1 MQGDATQAMP
11 KYRRGAA
18 TQQMAPRRQNPKGA
32 STLRAISALRLGSDR
47 YGICPLAAP

>member
-11 KYRRGAA
+11 KHRRGAA
-18 TQQMAPRRQNPKGA
+18 TKQTVLRRSNPTGA
-32 STLRAISALRLGSDR
+32 SALQAISALRLGSDR